1 MKVNK
6 NINILS
12 LKIWLITM
20 ITLVS
25 LIVFVGGLTRLT
37 ESGLSITVW
46 EVFKGVF
53 PPLNLQEWNNYFND
67 YKKIPEYKLL
77 NTEMS
82 LDEFKVIFYWEYSHR
97 MLARLLGFLSIIPLI
112 YFSITYKAFL
122 NNYKRYLKK
131 VKILLKKS
139 CKLTFLGG
147 KRSNSVTLTEQSI
160 VHPLSH

>member
-1 MKVNK
+1 MNVNK

-67 YKKIPEYKLL
+67 YKI
-77 NTEMS
+77 T
-82 LDEFKVIFYWEYSHR
+82 FFIF
-97 MLARLLGFLSIIPLI
+97 
-112 YFSITYKAFL
+112 
-122 NNYKRYLKK
+122 
-131 VKILLKKS
+131 
-139 CKLTFLGG
+139 C
-147 KRSNSVTLTEQSI
+147 QS
-160 VHPLSH
+160 

>member
-46 EVFKGVF
+46 EIFK
-53 PPLNLQEWNNYFND
+53 
-67 YKKIPEYKLL
+67 
-77 NTEMS
+77 
-82 LDEFKVIFYWEYSHR
+82 
-97 MLARLLGFLSIIPLI
+97 
-112 YFSITYKAFL
+112 
-122 NNYKRYLKK
+122 
-131 VKILLKKS
+131 
-139 CKLTFLGG
+139 
-147 KRSNSVTLTEQSI
+147 
-160 VHPLSH
+160 

>member
-6 NINILS
+6 NINVLS

-46 EVFKGVF
+46 EIFKGVF
-53 PPLNLQEWNNYFND
+53 PPLNLQEWNNYFSD

-77 NTEMS
+77 EC
-82 LDEFKVIFYWEYSHR
+82 L
-97 MLARLLGFLSIIPLI
+97 
-112 YFSITYKAFL
+112 
-122 NNYKRYLKK
+122 
-131 VKILLKKS
+131 
-139 CKLTFLGG
+139 
-147 KRSNSVTLTEQSI
+147 
-160 VHPLSH
+160 

>member
-112 YFSITYKAFL
+112 YFSITYKDPIGNRIMQEDFP
-122 NNYKRYLKK
+122 YKALGYVEDAAANWTKGIK
-131 VKILLKKS
+131 LLK
-139 CKLTFLGG
+139 G
-147 KRSNSVTLTEQSI
+147 
-160 VHPLSH
+160 